1 MNNLEQLKRELLK
14 NKNKCIQIEKKIDE
28 LEKQKEKSYERCR
41 LFNGQ
46 LYYFSNS
53 NGSINFDMDNYIKTD
68 NERYELGNYFQTKEE
83 AEKAVEKRR
92 IYTQL
97 KDLALK
103 LNNGEKINWSDSTQ
117 HKWGIVLDNFKNI
130 LRCYAYIGQEV
141 GQIYCLDENFLKE
154 AKQEIGEENLRKL
167 FE

>member
-1 MNNLEQLKRELLK
+1 MNNLEQLKQELAK
-14 NKNKCIQIEKKIDE
+14 TKNKCAEIEKKIEE
-28 LEKQKEKSYERCR
+28 LESKVRWRAKENEIY
-41 LFNGQ
+41 
-46 LYYFSNS
+46 YYFNDFGEIHV
-53 NGSINFDMDNYIKTD
+53 NRDGCCGTD
-68 NERYELGNYFQTKEE
+68 TDRYDLGNYFETEEE
-83 AEKAVEKRR
+83 AKKIIEKIK

-97 KDLALK
+97 KDLALR

-141 GQIYCLDENFLKE
+141 GQIYCLDENFLEVAKE
-154 AKQEIGEENLRKL
+154 EIGEENLRKL